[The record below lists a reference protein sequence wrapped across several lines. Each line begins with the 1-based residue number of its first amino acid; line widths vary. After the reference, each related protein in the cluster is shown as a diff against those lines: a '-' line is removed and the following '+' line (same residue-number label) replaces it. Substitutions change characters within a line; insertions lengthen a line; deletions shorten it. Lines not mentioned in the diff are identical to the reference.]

1 MPTFVKSSEHIE
13 MFKTRLSRCCITILF
28 LSYHVYFIIYI
39 FAYFTILLVENKKT
53 DDETNELFIA
63 IHV

>member
-1 MPTFVKSSEHIE
+1 MSTFVQSSEHIE

-28 LSYHVYFIIYI
+28 LSYHVDFIIYI
-39 FAYFTILLVENKKT
+39 FVYFIILLVENKKT
-53 DDETNELFIA
+53 GDETNELYIA

>member
-1 MPTFVKSSEHIE
+1 
-13 MFKTRLSRCCITILF
+13 MFKTHLSRCCITILF

-53 DDETNELFIA
+53 GDETNKLSIA